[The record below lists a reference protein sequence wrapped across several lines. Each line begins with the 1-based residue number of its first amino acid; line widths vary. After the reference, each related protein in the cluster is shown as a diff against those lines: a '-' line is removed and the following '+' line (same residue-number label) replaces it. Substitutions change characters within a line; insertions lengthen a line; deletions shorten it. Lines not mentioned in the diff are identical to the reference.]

1 MARCRPVVFLIALWS
16 VAFSSGRADAQSLNP
31 GPPGP
36 YVVDVRGAM
45 SGVPTDPEYFPS
57 LSAGEAVPGRGFGAT
72 VGGHVYAFR
81 IGPGRLGFGA
91 DVMIARGSTEDVS
104 TTLRTI
110 APQVSFNFGTS
121 DGWSYLSGG
130 VGTARVTVD
139 PGSSQSVRATSLG
152 GGARWFLGPHFGVG
166 FDARFHWLAK
176 GGEAGS
182 ETPASTAFAIA
193 VGVSFK

>member
-1 MARCRPVVFLIALWS
+1 MAPCRPAALVIAIWS
-16 VAFSSGRADAQSLNP
+16 IAALPGRADAQSLNP

-45 SGVPTDPEYFPS
+45 SGVPTDPAYFPS
-57 LSAGEAVPGRGFGAT
+57 LAAGEAIPGRGFGAT
-72 VGGHVYAFR
+72 VGSHVYAFR
-81 IGPGRLGFGA
+81 IGPGRFGFGA
-91 DVMIARGSTEDVS
+91 DVMIARGSTADVS

-139 PGSSQSVRATSLG
+139 PGSSQSVRATSFG
-152 GGARWFLGPHFGVG
+152 GGARWFLGPHLGVG
-166 FDARFHWLAK
+166 FDARFHWLAA

-182 ETPASTAFAIA
+182 ETPASMAFAVA
-193 VGVSFK
+193 VGVSVR